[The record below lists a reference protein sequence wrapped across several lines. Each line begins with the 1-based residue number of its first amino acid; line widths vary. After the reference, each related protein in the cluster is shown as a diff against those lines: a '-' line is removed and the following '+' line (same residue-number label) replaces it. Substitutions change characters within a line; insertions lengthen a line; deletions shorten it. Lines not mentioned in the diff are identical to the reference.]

1 MGWTEASSV
10 RSARNPYPDLC
21 LGVMLRLWPED
32 KGHGEVLHSYTKDV
46 GKMVSC
52 LSFFKACGSFQGI
65 VENFYR

>member
-46 GKMVSC
+46 GKMVSTDP
-52 LSFFKACGSFQGI
+52 S
-65 VENFYR
+65 